1 LFLLVVLLLV
11 GGWLGNLI
19 GTLAGGVVPVLARSL
34 SAGIEP
40 PFKLAAEF
48 FTLTFGLTLHL
59 NLVGLVGL
67 LLGLFAWS
75 RF

>member
-1 LFLLVVLLLV
+1 MVLLLV
-11 GGWLGNLI
+11 GGWLGNLV
-19 GTLAGGVVPVLARSL
+19 GNLAGGVVPLLAKSL
-34 SAGIEP
+34 VAGIEP

-48 FTLTFGLTLHL
+48 FTLTFGITLNL
-59 NLVGLVGL
+59 NLVGLVGM